1 MTAQAVTGMIAAA
14 GLATIGSAVLTVLA
28 DIAMGIG
35 AYVMLM
41 LALFAGAYL
50 LARLDERKHPL
61 TVVIAPMLTEPET
74 VIDDALPLFFKHEK
88 RLRGGGDS
96 IAGSDWD
103 G

>member
-1 MTAQAVTGMIAAA
+1 MTPLAVTGMIAAA
-14 GLATIGSAVLTVLA
+14 GLAEVANAVLTVLA

-35 AYVMLM
+35 ALFMLSV
-41 LALFAGAYL
+41 ALFSVTYL

-88 RLRGGGDS
+88 RLSVVRDS
-96 IAGSDWD
+96 TAGSDRGD
-103 G
+103 